1 MPTSSST
8 WYKNPILIKKV
19 YTDQTGYAETVLF
32 VYDEQIA
39 SLDFFFL
46 PDVNNKTGRVSVY
59 LLYAQSNSDAHG
71 LYYPLGMQ
79 CRPCYEER

>member
-1 MPTSSST
+1 M
-8 WYKNPILIKKV
+8 
-19 YTDQTGYAETVLF
+19 
-32 VYDEQIA
+32 YDEQIA

-71 LYYPLGMQ
+71 LYHPLGMQ
-79 CRPCYEER
+79 C